1 MTEIYLIRHTQ
12 AEGNRYR
19 MMQGFWDG
27 GVTDLGKKQIEA
39 LEERFRDF
47 PMDAVYSSDLK
58 RAVMT
63 AEAVARRDGGPI
75 RTSRQL
81 REINIGPWEKK
92 FFGNV
97 CHETPD
103 LANTFMY
110 DAENWQMDGAE
121 TYAQVRDRALA
132 ELKNRAVARAYPD
145 EAANA
150 VILSAD
156 TVVWSPEWG
165 LPLGKPKDRDDAVRM
180 LEALSGKSHEV
191 ITGVMLRDG
200 RSGRES
206 LFSETTEVFFRE
218 LGREEILR
226 YADSGDPMDK
236 AGAYGIQSGA
246 CVFVRG
252 IRGDYFNVVG
262 LPVCRVSEELSKLTA
277 SGE

>member
-1 MTEIYLIRHTQ
+1 MEYGLILASGSPRRHEILNQ
-12 AEGNRYR
+12 AGLFHRVLTAPADESA
-19 MMQGFWDG
+19 
-27 GVTDLGKKQIEA
+27 VP
-39 LEERFRDF
+39 F
-47 PMDAVYSSDLK
+47 PAGHPEQY
-58 RAVMT
+58 VM
-63 AEAVARRDGGPI
+63 
-75 RTSRQL
+75 
-81 REINIGPWEKK
+81 
-92 FFGNV
+92 
-97 CHETPD
+97 
-103 LANTFMY
+103 
-110 DAENWQMDGAE
+110 
-121 TYAQVRDRALA
+121 ALA

-145 EAANA
+145 EAANN

>member
-1 MTEIYLIRHTQ
+1 MEYGLILASGSPRRHEILNQ
-12 AEGNRYR
+12 AGLFHRVLTAPADESA
-19 MMQGFWDG
+19 
-27 GVTDLGKKQIEA
+27 VP
-39 LEERFRDF
+39 F
-47 PMDAVYSSDLK
+47 PAGHPEQY
-58 RAVMT
+58 VM
-63 AEAVARRDGGPI
+63 
-75 RTSRQL
+75 
-81 REINIGPWEKK
+81 
-92 FFGNV
+92 
-97 CHETPD
+97 
-103 LANTFMY
+103 
-110 DAENWQMDGAE
+110 
-121 TYAQVRDRALA
+121 ALA

-145 EAANA
+145 EAANN

-226 YADSGDPMDK
+226 YVDSGDPMDK

>member
-1 MTEIYLIRHTQ
+1 MEYGLILASGSPRRHEILNQ
-12 AEGNRYR
+12 AGLFHRVLTAPADESA
-19 MMQGFWDG
+19 
-27 GVTDLGKKQIEA
+27 VP
-39 LEERFRDF
+39 F
-47 PMDAVYSSDLK
+47 PAGHPEQY
-58 RAVMT
+58 VM
-63 AEAVARRDGGPI
+63 
-75 RTSRQL
+75 
-81 REINIGPWEKK
+81 
-92 FFGNV
+92 
-97 CHETPD
+97 
-103 LANTFMY
+103 
-110 DAENWQMDGAE
+110 
-121 TYAQVRDRALA
+121 ALA

-200 RSGRES
+200 RSGRTS

>member
-1 MTEIYLIRHTQ
+1 MEYGLILASGSPRRHEILNQ
-12 AEGNRYR
+12 AGLFHRVLTAPADESA
-19 MMQGFWDG
+19 
-27 GVTDLGKKQIEA
+27 VP
-39 LEERFRDF
+39 F
-47 PMDAVYSSDLK
+47 PAGHPEQY
-58 RAVMT
+58 VM
-63 AEAVARRDGGPI
+63 
-75 RTSRQL
+75 
-81 REINIGPWEKK
+81 
-92 FFGNV
+92 
-97 CHETPD
+97 
-103 LANTFMY
+103 
-110 DAENWQMDGAE
+110 
-121 TYAQVRDRALA
+121 ALA
-132 ELKNRAVARAYPD
+132 ELKNRTVARAYPD

-200 RSGRES
+200 RSGRTS

>member
-1 MTEIYLIRHTQ
+1 MEYGLILASGSPRRHEILNQ
-12 AEGNRYR
+12 AGLFHRVLTAPADESA
-19 MMQGFWDG
+19 
-27 GVTDLGKKQIEA
+27 VP
-39 LEERFRDF
+39 F
-47 PMDAVYSSDLK
+47 PAGHPEQY
-58 RAVMT
+58 VM
-63 AEAVARRDGGPI
+63 
-75 RTSRQL
+75 
-81 REINIGPWEKK
+81 
-92 FFGNV
+92 
-97 CHETPD
+97 
-103 LANTFMY
+103 
-110 DAENWQMDGAE
+110 
-121 TYAQVRDRALA
+121 ALA

-262 LPVCRVSEELSKLTA
+262 LPVCRVAEELRRLIVKT
-277 SGE
+277 

>member
-1 MTEIYLIRHTQ
+1 MEYGLILASGSPRRHEILNQ
-12 AEGNRYR
+12 AGLFHRVLTAPADESA
-19 MMQGFWDG
+19 
-27 GVTDLGKKQIEA
+27 VP
-39 LEERFRDF
+39 F
-47 PMDAVYSSDLK
+47 PAGHPEQY
-58 RAVMT
+58 VM
-63 AEAVARRDGGPI
+63 
-75 RTSRQL
+75 
-81 REINIGPWEKK
+81 
-92 FFGNV
+92 
-97 CHETPD
+97 
-103 LANTFMY
+103 
-110 DAENWQMDGAE
+110 
-121 TYAQVRDRALA
+121 ALA

-145 EAANA
+145 EATNA

-191 ITGVMLRDG
+191 VTGVMLRDG

-226 YADSGDPMDK
+226 YVDSGDPMDK

>member
-1 MTEIYLIRHTQ
+1 M
-12 AEGNRYR
+12 
-19 MMQGFWDG
+19 
-27 GVTDLGKKQIEA
+27 
-39 LEERFRDF
+39 
-47 PMDAVYSSDLK
+47 
-58 RAVMT
+58 
-63 AEAVARRDGGPI
+63 
-75 RTSRQL
+75 
-81 REINIGPWEKK
+81 
-92 FFGNV
+92 
-97 CHETPD
+97 
-103 LANTFMY
+103 
-110 DAENWQMDGAE
+110 
-121 TYAQVRDRALA
+121 ALA

-200 RSGRES
+200 RSGRTS